1 MDGGRGIH
9 RKRVP
14 AFKMVEQ
21 STNQIQLK
29 IMTLHPITGFPN
41 TKESDNRNRSDIV
54 LSNRISRTNIKKYV
68 GQSANIS
75 AEIYNTI
82 TIKF

>member
-9 RKRVP
+9 RKRDP

-21 STNQIQLK
+21 SANQIQLK
-29 IMTLHPITGFPN
+29 IMTFHPITGFPN
-41 TKESDNRNRSDIV
+41 TRESDNRNSSDIV

-68 GQSANIS
+68 GQGANIS